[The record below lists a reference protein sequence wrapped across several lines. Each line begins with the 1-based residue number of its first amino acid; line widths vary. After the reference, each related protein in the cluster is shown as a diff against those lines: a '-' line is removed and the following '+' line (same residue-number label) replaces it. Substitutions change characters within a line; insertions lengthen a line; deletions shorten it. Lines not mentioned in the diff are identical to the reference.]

1 MSGICGFG
9 GPDKRFSATE
19 EEAMR
24 EDFTTSAVLNKVGKD
39 AGDDGAH
46 VGVRGDDKPW
56 ADVKREQHG
65 HFGVAGGIEIG
76 HAAVEG
82 AHIAEIRAIEAATAQ
97 GRGRWRSGAARAGTR
112 TASR

>member
-46 VGVRGDDKPW
+46 VGVRDAMEWANKP
-56 ADVKREQHG
+56 G
-65 HFGVAGGIEIG
+65 N
-76 HAAVEG
+76 
-82 AHIAEIRAIEAATAQ
+82 EAAKAKLQEDVCNRDARHAQ
-97 GRGRWRSGAARAGTR
+97 AHVTYRI
-112 TASR
+112 